1 MLKAKMQ
8 YALLLFIFFAG
19 IKCQSKSPALTI
31 AQTTSWLTTSIMCG
45 YSAKK
50 CAEVTQKAYRF
61 KYQAPHCIKNLF
73 NSYVTQQ
80 TIWNVPLICIAS
92 SITIVAT
99 LISCIC
105 LIKALKSSNQLNY
118 GQILYTY
125 SQISRGGSCFY

>member
-8 YALLLFIFFAG
+8 YALLLFMFIIHNGFQA
-19 IKCQSKSPALTI
+19 QSPALAIT
-31 AQTTSWLTTSIMCG
+31 QTTSWLTASIMCG

-61 KYQAPHCIKNLF
+61 KYQAPHCIKNLS

-105 LIKALKSSNQLNY
+105 LIKALKSSNLLNC

>member
-1 MLKAKMQ
+1 MQ
-8 YALLLFIFFAG
+8 YALLLFIFFTG
-19 IKCQSKSPALTI
+19 IKCQDKSPALAIT
-31 AQTTSWLTTSIMCG
+31 QTTSWLTASIICG
-45 YSAKK
+45 YSVKK
-50 CAEVTQKAYRF
+50 CAEVAQKAYRF
-61 KYQAPHCIKNLF
+61 KYQAPNCIKNLS

-99 LISCIC
+99 LLSCIC